1 MFKIYFIS
9 RISCISILDLSNN
22 KLINKYDVPKKLNR
36 RYKLLSYIFVLCPQ
50 KSLVNQGFFHC
61 LQFKKIRVRRFKPLQ
76 LVLKEQ
82 LIVCHNKTRTK
93 VREDTVLINF
103 PLYRPLCKN
112 TTLVNDVH
120 LINRLN
126 VPCNSY
132 KQIHIVKDASSA
144 MWIVYI
150 KFYLC
155 CFLILWESSAVLC
168 SYILTRNAN
177 GKCVERSENVVAATI
192 TKDHC
197 FADFCSK

>member
-1 MFKIYFIS
+1 MS
-9 RISCISILDLSNN
+9 QQD
-22 KLINKYDVPKKLNR
+22 KK
-36 RYKLLSYIFVLCPQ
+36 
-50 KSLVNQGFFHC
+50 
-61 LQFKKIRVRRFKPLQ
+61 
-76 LVLKEQ
+76 
-82 LIVCHNKTRTK
+82 K

-103 PLYRPLCKN
+103 PLYRPICKN

-144 MWIVYI
+144 MWIVFI

-155 CFLILWESSAVLC
+155 CFLILWESRAVLC
-168 SYILTRNAN
+168 SYILIRNAN